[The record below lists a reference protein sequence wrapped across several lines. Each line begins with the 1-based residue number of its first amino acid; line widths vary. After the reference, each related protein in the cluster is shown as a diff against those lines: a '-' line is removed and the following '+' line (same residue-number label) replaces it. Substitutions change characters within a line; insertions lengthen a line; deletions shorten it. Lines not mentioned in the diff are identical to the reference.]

1 MLCKLKRGC
10 IIVPTNK
17 TIMMTIDQVLDFLVD
32 VEMNPKVVLTKKTGN
47 NSFDEMMLKLVTD
60 FLTDEEFTNEE
71 FIESL
76 NIMRRNVFRTNW
88 K

>member
-1 MLCKLKRGC
+1 
-10 IIVPTNK
+10 
-17 TIMMTIDQVLDFLVD
+17 MMTIDQVLDFLID

-47 NSFDEMMLKLVTD
+47 NSFDEMMLELVTY

-76 NIMRRNVFRTNW
+76 NVMRRNVFRTNW

>member
-1 MLCKLKRGC
+1 M
-10 IIVPTNK
+10 K
-17 TIMMTIDQVLDFLVD
+17 TIMMTIDQVLDFLID

-47 NSFDEMMLKLVTD
+47 NSFDEMMLELVTY

-76 NIMRRNVFRTNW
+76 NVMRRNVFRTNW

>member
-1 MLCKLKRGC
+1 
-10 IIVPTNK
+10 
-17 TIMMTIDQVLDFLVD
+17 MMTIDQVLDFLVD